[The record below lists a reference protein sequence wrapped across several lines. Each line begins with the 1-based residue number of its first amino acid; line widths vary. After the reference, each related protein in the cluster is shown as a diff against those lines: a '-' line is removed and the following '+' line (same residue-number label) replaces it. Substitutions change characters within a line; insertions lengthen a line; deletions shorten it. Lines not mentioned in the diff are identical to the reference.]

1 MDKGHFVQV
10 LDSPLFR
17 FSKYCTYKGKKY
29 IKGDVLENAEDFA
42 SVWNLNE
49 KGYIEPITKD
59 EFLKLQKK
67 LKKKEEE

>member
-1 MDKGHFVQV
+1 MKTI
-10 LDSPLFR
+10 R
-17 FSKYCTYKGKKY
+17 FSKNCTYKGKKY
-29 IKGDVLENAEDFA
+29 IKGDVLENVEDFA
-42 SVWNLNE
+42 SVWKLNE